1 MKCPDCNSGMP
12 EGARSCRCGWRA
24 SSSLFASAP
33 RRFCATV
40 GCEQTALSW
49 SKLCGNCTD
58 RERAERAEASCRAKG
73 LLTVEDRVRYCRDLL
88 KRGVFGR
95 PSFERWA
102 ENLTQPTIDLIVLHG
117 NEDDLRLLA
126 RLRDR
131 CVIDAQNRLTPAA
144 DREGLRAERAARIEE
159 ERARVEAHLKA
170 QGVVRREGIDT
181 EAQA

>member
-1 MKCPDCNSGMP
+1 MALKQ
-12 EGARSCRCGWRA
+12 
-24 SSSLFASAP
+24 AP
-33 RRFCATV
+33 RTQPFAESVKRFCATV
-40 GCEQTALSW
+40 GCEQVALAW
-49 SKLCGNCTD
+49 SRLCATCEA
-58 RERAERAEASCRAKG
+58 RVRSEAAEASCRAKG

-131 CVIDAQNRLTPAA
+131 CVIDAQNRLTAPA
-144 DREGLRAERAARIEE
+144 DRERLRAERAARVEQ
-159 ERARVEAHLKA
+159 ERARVAEALAA
-170 QGVVRREGIDT
+170 QGVVRRDIDT